1 MESNL
6 RLILDEITGLNR
18 RFDVQE
24 ASLNRRFSDLERS
37 LSKRFAAVDFRFD
50 NMEAS
55 HAAASIDLLAA
66 SRIWR
71 QPRRIHRS
79 LRSRAASPRS
89 KPTTPTATPNSPP
102 ASRSWSPC
110 AAFPSREEVASS
122 PSKLFCS
129 GDWSSPFKSLPAVKT
144 PLPLPPL
151 PKMEKAPVPAV
162 QASAATS
169 STDSTLKAV
178 KAYRRALGLCFKC
191 RGKWSKDHRCSPEV
205 LLAVEAIWQDFQDDD
220 DCSPED
226 SGPECSEEQ
235 VFLAISKAALQS
247 STPTRA
253 IQFNGLVERCPV
265 RILIDSGSSASFVS
279 LSVSEQLSAVS
290 VLAAPTQVEVVGG
303 GILHSPGLL
312 TDIEWSVDQCVF
324 RSNFRVLQLSA
335 YDVIIGM
342 DWLQKWLVIPYQGQ
356 SVLLQGLNSVSPL
369 HLYLSFVLCKIL
381 SPPSHFLMMFL
392 WRFGSCSI
400 SFITCLKHLL
410 SCPHHVPVITVFHLF
425 RGLSQYLQDHTGI
438 LRVSKMR

>member
-122 PSKLFCS
+122 PSKPFCS
-129 GDWSSPFKSLPAVKT
+129 GDCSSPFKSLPPVKT
-144 PLPLPPL
+144 PLPLPPP

-162 QASAATS
+162 QAVAATS

-191 RGKWSKDHRCSPEV
+191 GGKWSKDHRCSP
-205 LLAVEAIWQDFQDDD
+205 
-220 DCSPED
+220 
-226 SGPECSEEQ
+226 
-235 VFLAISKAALQS
+235 K
-247 STPTRA
+247 
-253 IQFNGLVERCPV
+253 
-265 RILIDSGSSASFVS
+265 
-279 LSVSEQLSAVS
+279 LSAVS
-290 VLAAPTQVEVVGG
+290 VLAAPTQVQVVGG

-312 TDIEWSVDQCVF
+312 MDIEWSVDQCVF

-335 YDVIIGM
+335 NDVIIGM
-342 DWLQKWLVIPYQGQ
+342 DWLQKWFVIPYQGQ
-356 SVLLQGLNSVSPL
+356 SVLLQGLNSQWYANDEEAQSLLARLALQSEDSSPFSL
-369 HLYLSFVLCKIL
+369 RNDII
-381 SPPSHFLMMFL
+381 
-392 WRFGSCSI
+392 RFKQRI
-400 SFITCLKHLL
+400 
-410 SCPHHVPVITVFHLF
+410 
-425 RGLSQYLQDHTGI
+425 
-438 LRVSKMR
+438 